1 MRDGV
6 IRRVAGRLD
15 RRGRRAVSRKRSL
28 SKRLSRISP
37 NSEQFAASLAEFQG
51 SSDRVCAIMGTALIE
66 DTLVKTI
73 GGCLEKTVE
82 YGRLFHDEGGP
93 FGTFK
98 RRIVAAR
105 AFNLCSNEI
114 EAEMEVIGEIRNQ
127 FAHALLSIDFEN
139 QDIAEKLALLQ
150 EPHLSHKRAGEV
162 SANRLRFE
170 AACWR
175 ISIKLLSAGSERFQ
189 KQSALLKRAY
199 TPLSAL
205 SGLSDLKPT
214 GLEG

>member
-1 MRDGV
+1 
-6 IRRVAGRLD
+6 
-15 RRGRRAVSRKRSL
+15 
-28 SKRLSRISP
+28 
-37 NSEQFAASLAEFQG
+37 
-51 SSDRVCAIMGTALIE
+51 MGTALIE

-73 GGCLEKTVE
+73 GGCLEKTAE
-82 YGRLFHDEGGP
+82 HGRLFHDEGGP

-105 AFNLCSNEI
+105 AFNLCSNEM

-139 QDIAEKLALLQ
+139 QDISDKLALLQ
-150 EPHLSHKRAGEV
+150 VPPSDHKRAGKV

-170 AACWR
+170 VACWR
-175 ISIKLLSAGSERFQ
+175 ICSKLLRAGSERFQ
-189 KQSALLKRAY
+189 KQSELLKRAY

-205 SGLSDLKPT
+205 AVLSDLKPT